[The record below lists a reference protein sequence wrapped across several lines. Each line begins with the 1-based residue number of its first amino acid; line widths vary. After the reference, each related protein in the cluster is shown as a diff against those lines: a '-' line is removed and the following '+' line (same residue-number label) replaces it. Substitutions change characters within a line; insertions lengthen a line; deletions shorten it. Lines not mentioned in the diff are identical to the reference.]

1 MLTDGR
7 GKVKKTRHLRDNPPS
22 ACDRIP
28 LSITKVAGERMASRA
43 RKAAVKGALRVALAQ
58 LEPVLGNLPENVDR
72 HLDLARQAVGKG
84 ADLLIFPE
92 LSLTGYL
99 LQDLVS
105 EVAVRLERP
114 GPLKGLLAMSR
125 RLPMVVGLVEET
137 TGHRYH
143 NSALF
148 LEGGRVR
155 HAHRKVYL
163 PTYGM
168 FDEGRYFAAGDRVEA
183 FTSPLGRIG
192 LLICED
198 FWHPANALVLAQ
210 DGADY
215 LIVIS
220 NSPTEGIDATRGL
233 RSLTT
238 WHDLVKVTAQ
248 LQTQFVLW
256 VNRVGFEDGI
266 NFAGG
271 SCVVDPFG
279 ETLALGRTIAEDL
292 ILCDLPRSALRRAR
306 TLYPLL
312 RDERLPVLSRE
323 VQRIMALPSAPASP
337 RRRRRPGS

>member
-1 MLTDGR
+1 
-7 GKVKKTRHLRDNPPS
+7 
-22 ACDRIP
+22 
-28 LSITKVAGERMASRA
+28 MASRQ
-43 RKAAVKGALRVALAQ
+43 RAAANRSSLRIALAQ
-58 LEPVLGNLPENVDR
+58 VEPVLGNVAENADR
-72 HLDLARQAVGKG
+72 HLELARQAARKG

-105 EVAVRLERP
+105 DVAVRLHDPR
-114 GPLKGLLAMSR
+114 LLRALLAMSR

-137 TGHRYH
+137 TGHRYY

-148 LEGGRVR
+148 LEAGRVR
-155 HAHRKVYL
+155 HVHRKVYL

-168 FDEGRYFAAGDRVEA
+168 FDEGRYFAAGDRVQA
-183 FTSPLGRIG
+183 FSSSLGRIG

-198 FWHPANALVLAQ
+198 FWHPANAIVLAQ

-220 NSPTEGIDATRGL
+220 NSPTEGIDAARGL

-248 LQTQFVLW
+248 IQTQFVAW

-271 SCVVDPFG
+271 SCIVDPFG
-279 ETLALGRTIAEDL
+279 ETLALGRTIMEDL
-292 ILCDLPRSALRRAR
+292 VICDLPRSALRRAR

-312 RDERLPVLSRE
+312 RDERLPVLTRE
-323 VQRIMALPSAPASP
+323 VQRIMAVPPARPAP
-337 RRRRRPGS
+337 RRRSRPGS

>member
-1 MLTDGR
+1 MDG
-7 GKVKKTRHLRDNPPS
+7 G
-22 ACDRIP
+22 
-28 LSITKVAGERMASRA
+28 RMRSKAV
-43 RKAAVKGALRVALAQ
+43 KAAPDRGVRVALAQ
-58 LEPVLGNLPENVDR
+58 LEPVLGNLPENVGR
-72 HLDLARQAVGKG
+72 HLDLARQAARQG

-105 EVAVRLERP
+105 EVAVRLDAA
-114 GPLKGLLAMSR
+114 GPLRALLAMSR

-137 TGHRYH
+137 PAHRYH

-148 LEGGRVR
+148 LEAGVVR
-155 HAHRKVYL
+155 HVHRKVYL

-168 FDEGRYFAAGDRVEA
+168 FDEGRYFAAGDRIQA
-183 FTSPLGRIG
+183 FSSSLGRIG

-198 FWHPANALVLAQ
+198 FWHPANAIVLAQ

-220 NSPTEGIDATRGL
+220 NSPTEGIDAARGL

-248 LQTQFVLW
+248 LQTQFVAW

-279 ETLALGRTIAEDL
+279 DTLALGRTIMEDL
-292 ILCDLPRSALRRAR
+292 VICDLPRSALRRAR

-312 RDERLPVLSRE
+312 RDERLPVLARE
-323 VQRIMALPSAPASP
+323 VQRIMTLPSATVTP